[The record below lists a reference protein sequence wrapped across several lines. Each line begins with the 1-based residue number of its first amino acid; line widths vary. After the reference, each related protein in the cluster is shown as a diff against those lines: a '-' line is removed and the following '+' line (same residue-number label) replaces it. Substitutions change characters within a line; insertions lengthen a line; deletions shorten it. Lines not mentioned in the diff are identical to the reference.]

1 MNTPISDN
9 HISIALCKTL
19 KGFIGCAP
27 HFRPFFLLPFC
38 LLFAACQKD
47 YYVYGI
53 EDLEI
58 TPVNSEKDKAKT
70 HSQYISILYANMF
83 QKAIGPNQMLEAL
96 KAIESI
102 GDKQVAYDILVSKYM
117 NDPDVQLPTSEIMR
131 ANPEAFVRDTYTR
144 FLVRQPTEAE
154 LQWMINYIESRPSL
168 TPELVYFSFA
178 TSNEHFH
185 Y

>member
-1 MNTPISDN
+1 MAFIS
-9 HISIALCKTL
+9 
-19 KGFIGCAP
+19 CATE
-27 HFRPFFLLPFC
+27 
-38 LLFAACQKD
+38 D

-53 EDLEI
+53 EDVEI
-58 TPVNSEKDKAKT
+58 KPVNSEKDKPKT
-70 HSQYISILYANMF
+70 HTQYISILYTNMF
-83 QKAIGPNQMLEAL
+83 QKPIGPNLMLQAL
-96 KAIESI
+96 SAVESI

-117 NDPDVQLPTSEIMR
+117 NDPDVIRPTAESMR
-131 ANPEAFVRDTYTR
+131 EDPETFIRETYTR

-178 TSNEHFH
+178 TSNEHAH

>member
-1 MNTPISDN
+1 MQISGRY
-9 HISIALCKTL
+9 LF
-19 KGFIGCAP
+19 G
-27 HFRPFFLLPFC
+27 LLAMSS
-38 LLFAACQKD
+38 LLLLSACQEN
-47 YYVYGI
+47 YFVYAI
-53 EDLEI
+53 DDVEI
-58 TPVNSEKDKAKT
+58 TPVNSSKDKAKS

-102 GDKQVAYDILVSKYM
+102 GDKQVAYDMLVSKYM
-117 NDPDVQLPTSEIMR
+117 NDPDVKLPSMEFMR
-131 ANPEAFVRDTYTR
+131 NDPETFVRETYTR

>member
-1 MNTPISDN
+1 MNMQTSGRTTIKLFGL
-9 HISIALCKTL
+9 ILMI
-19 KGFIGCAP
+19 
-27 HFRPFFLLPFC
+27 
-38 LLFAACQKD
+38 LFAACEKE
-47 YYVYGI
+47 YYVYDI
-53 EDLEI
+53 NDVDI
-58 TPVNSEKDKAKT
+58 TPLNSYKDKPKT

-83 QKAIGPNQMLEAL
+83 QTAIGPNQMLQAL

-117 NDPDVQLPTSEIMR
+117 NDPNVKLPSNESMR
-131 ANPEAFVRDTYTR
+131 SDPEGFIRDTYKR

-168 TPELVYFSFA
+168 TTELVYFSFA
-178 TSNEHFH
+178 TSNEHAH

>member
-1 MNTPISDN
+1 MQTSGR
-9 HISIALCKTL
+9 SVLYVFYF
-19 KGFIGCAP
+19 FI
-27 HFRPFFLLPFC
+27 L
-38 LLFAACQKD
+38 LLFAGCQEE
-47 YYVYGI
+47 YIVYGI
-53 EDLEI
+53 NDLSI

-102 GDKQVAYDILVSKYM
+102 GDKQIAYDILVSKYM
-117 NDPDVQLPTSEIMR
+117 NDPLVVLPSEEFMR
-131 ANPEAFVRDTYTR
+131 QQPEAFVRETYTR

>member
-1 MNTPISDN
+1 MQTSGRTAIK
-9 HISIALCKTL
+9 LL
-19 KGFIGCAP
+19 GLIGIM
-27 HFRPFFLLPFC
+27 
-38 LLFAACQKD
+38 LFVSCEKE

-53 EDLEI
+53 NDVEI
-58 TPVNSEKDKAKT
+58 TPVNSFKDKPKT

-83 QKAIGPNQMLEAL
+83 QKAIGPNQMLQAL

-117 NDPDVQLPTSEIMR
+117 NDPDVKLPSNESMR
-131 ANPEAFVRDTYTR
+131 SDPEEFVRDTYKR

-168 TPELVYFSFA
+168 TTELVYFSFA
-178 TSNEHFH
+178 TSNEHAH

>member
-1 MNTPISDN
+1 MNMQIS
-9 HISIALCKTL
+9 
-19 KGFIGCAP
+19 G
-27 HFRPFFLLPFC
+27 RQFLLISAMLCAIVFSS
-38 LLFAACQKD
+38 CQEE

-53 EDLEI
+53 DELEI
-58 TPVNSEKDKAKT
+58 TPVNSDKDKAKT

-83 QKAIGPNQMLEAL
+83 QKAIGPNQMLQAL

-102 GDKQVAYDILVSKYM
+102 GDKQIAYDMLVSKYM
-117 NDPDVQLPTSEIMR
+117 NDPDVKIPTVESMR
-131 ANPEAFVRDTYTR
+131 NAPETFVRETYER

-154 LQWMINYIESRPSL
+154 LQWMINYIESRPAL

>member
-1 MNTPISDN
+1 MQTSGK
-9 HISIALCKTL
+9 HL
-19 KGFIGCAP
+19 
-27 HFRPFFLLPFC
+27 RFLLYFC
-38 LLFAACQKD
+38 AVLAFSACEKEK
-47 YYVYGI
+47 YVVYGI

-70 HSQYISILYANMF
+70 DAQYISVLYTNMF
-83 QKAIGPNQMLEAL
+83 QKPIGPNQMLEAL

-117 NDPDVQLPTSEIMR
+117 NHPDVKIPTTESMR
-131 ANPEAFVRDTYTR
+131 IDPETFIRETYKR

-154 LQWMINYIESRPSL
+154 LQWMINYIQSRPSL
-168 TPELVYFSFA
+168 TSELLYFSFA

>member
-1 MNTPISDN
+1 MNMQTSGR
-9 HISIALCKTL
+9 TL
-19 KGFIGCAP
+19 L
-27 HFRPFFLLPFC
+27 FLLG
-38 LLFAACQKD
+38 LLSLVLLSSCEKE
-47 YYVYGI
+47 YYVYDI
-53 EDLEI
+53 NDVEI
-58 TPVNSEKDKAKT
+58 TPLNSYKDKPKT

-83 QKAIGPNQMLEAL
+83 QTAIGPNQMLQAL

-117 NDPDVQLPTSEIMR
+117 NDPNVKLPTNESMR
-131 ANPEAFVRDTYTR
+131 SDPESFIRETYKR

-168 TPELVYFSFA
+168 TTELVYFSFA
-178 TSNEHFH
+178 TSNEHAH

>member
-1 MNTPISDN
+1 MLISGRN
-9 HISIALCKTL
+9 PLKLLAL
-19 KGFIGCAP
+19 IGVML
-27 HFRPFFLLPFC
+27 FFSC
-38 LLFAACQKD
+38 EKE
-47 YYVYGI
+47 YYVYDVDEI
-53 EDLEI
+53 EI
-58 TPVNSEKDKAKT
+58 SPINSYKDKPKT

-83 QKAIGPNQMLEAL
+83 QTAIGPNQMLQAL
-96 KAIESI
+96 RAIESI

-117 NDPDVQLPTSEIMR
+117 NDPNVKLPSNESMR
-131 ANPEAFVRDTYTR
+131 EDPEGFIRNTYKR

-178 TSNEHFH
+178 TSNEHAH